1 VRPTHWKQT
10 VFYLEKKL
18 EVEKDQILKGKITV
32 KRSPINV
39 RGLKVVLTIDGNTQT
54 YSLD

>member
-1 VRPTHWKQT
+1 

-18 EVEKDQILKGKITV
+18 EVEKDQILKGKISV

-39 RGLKVVLTIDGNTQT
+39 RGLKVVLTIDGKIQT